1 MRLASLELRRPT
13 AATPGLTVARLGGA
27 PLPADRHAAAILLT
41 DADDS
46 SVVSLDYRKAGS
58 LKLRHGS
65 IREVRLRIPAGR
77 NLPGRIRAYVI
88 TDVVALAE
96 REL

>member
-1 MRLASLELRRPT
+1 LA
-13 AATPGLTVARLGGA
+13 VARLGGA

-46 SVVSLDYRKAGS
+46 SVVALDYRKAVS
-58 LKLRHGS
+58 LKLRRGS
-65 IREVRLRIPAGR
+65 IREVRLRIPAGT
-77 NLPGRIRAYVI
+77 NLPGRIKAYVI